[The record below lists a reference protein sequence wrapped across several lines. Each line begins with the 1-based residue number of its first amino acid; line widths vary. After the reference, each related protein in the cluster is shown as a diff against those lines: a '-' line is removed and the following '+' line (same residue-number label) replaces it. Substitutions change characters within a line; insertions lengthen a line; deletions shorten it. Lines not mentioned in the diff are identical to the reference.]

1 MGASKN
7 MRSLQNLMDTSSI
20 PESVEKDNYLF
31 VNFDDLSVQ
40 IVHRAGLALRI
51 ARKWCRMGNGKK
63 FYRNTL

>member
-1 MGASKN
+1 

-40 IVHRAGLALRI
+40 IVHQAGLALRI